1 MFSLDRTPTLRGMH
15 VVPFARLIAADLG
28 GHSRGATGAAAHID
42 VAAHIDAATQW
53 LIRAHDATPDDGV
66 SYGYSLRGGW
76 RPSYRETTG
85 YIAVT
90 FFDLA
95 SDCNEP
101 SLRDR
106 ALRMCRWEC
115 QVQNADGSFSN
126 PAVHPGQGIV
136 FDTGQVLL
144 GLTRA
149 QAEAGDESV
158 SRAAQRAADWLVD
171 VADADGRWTRN
182 TFRGIP
188 HVYNARVAWALAAFA
203 RARSHPGSGRWE
215 AVARVNLDWA
225 LSQEHRGFFD
235 NCAFEL
241 GVAPYTHTIAYAIR
255 GLLEAGRV
263 LDEARY
269 LEAAERC
276 ALATLAHVR
285 DDGFIP
291 GQIDAAGRAAA
302 SYCCLTGN
310 CQLAIIWAKLYRSTG
325 NERFREAAVRALGYV
340 ARVQDL
346 HTSNADLR
354 GAIKGSHPVWG
365 KYSPLTFPNWATKFF
380 IDAMLLCRDW
390 I

>member
-1 MFSLDRTPTLRGMH
+1 
-15 VVPFARLIAADLG
+15 
-28 GHSRGATGAAAHID
+28 
-42 VAAHIDAATQW
+42 
-53 LIRAHDATPDDGV
+53 
-66 SYGYSLRGGW
+66 
-76 RPSYRETTG
+76 
-85 YIAVT
+85 
-90 FFDLA
+90 
-95 SDCNEP
+95 
-101 SLRDR
+101 
-106 ALRMCRWEC
+106 
-115 QVQNADGSFSN
+115 
-126 PAVHPGQGIV
+126 
-136 FDTGQVLL
+136 
-144 GLTRA
+144 
-149 QAEAGDESV
+149 
-158 SRAAQRAADWLVD
+158 
-171 VADADGRWTRN
+171 
-182 TFRGIP
+182 
-188 HVYNARVAWALAAFA
+188 
-203 RARSHPGSGRWE
+203 
-215 AVARVNLDWA
+215 VNLDWA
-225 LSQEHRGFFD
+225 LSQEQRGFFD